1 MIMKTDSLRDMTKD
15 ELLQKRNELKEELFN
30 LRMRKSLKELD
41 NPLKLR
47 TIRRDISRIET
58 ILSEDR
64 LAIRSIVDTH
74 VSILDGNARG
84 SSDSKEKKDEDK

>member
-1 MIMKTDSLRDMTKD
+1 MKTDSLRDMTKE
-15 ELLQKRNELKEELFN
+15 ELLQKRHELKEELFN

-47 TIRRDISRIET
+47 TIRRDIAKIET

-64 LAIRSIVDTH
+64 LNIRAIVDTH
-74 VSILDGNARG
+74 VSILGRSDRAE
-84 SSDSKEKKDEDK
+84 SDSEKKMEEDK